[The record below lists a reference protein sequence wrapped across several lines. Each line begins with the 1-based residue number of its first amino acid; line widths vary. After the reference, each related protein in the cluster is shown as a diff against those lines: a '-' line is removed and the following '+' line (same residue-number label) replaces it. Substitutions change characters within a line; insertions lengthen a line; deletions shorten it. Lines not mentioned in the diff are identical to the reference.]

1 MRRKEDIERFY
12 DHIDSLGL
20 RFPVA
25 DLAKATGYSKG
36 NVSEYLKS
44 RDASDNFMKAV
55 YKAFPIGS
63 ENVSRDTK
71 MTTYSNIPPFQTK
84 TGGSDEKDRLLQEKD
99 QRIKELKEYIEFL
112 KTVIQQPKEKR

>member
-1 MRRKEDIERFY
+1 MRRKQDIERFY
-12 DHIDSLGL
+12 DYIDSLGL

-55 YKAFPIGS
+55 YKAFPKGS
-63 ENVSRDTK
+63 EKVLEE

-84 TGGSDEKDRLLQEKD
+84 GGISEQDKDRLLQEKD
-99 QRIKELKEYIEFL
+99 ARIKELKELVEFL
-112 KTVIQQPKEKR
+112 KTMIQQPKEKR